1 MSRPA
6 VPNFSGPV
14 AKNPSRHKDAREI
27 RKPISEIGNKMETVE
42 MPSDAD
48 GNLPKDR
55 PAAKFGRLL
64 IVAAAVVILDQI
76 TKAIIL
82 ARVPLYETIPVIPGF
97 FNITHIQNPGGAFGF
112 FAGGS
117 ILLRK
122 IVFLLLSSVAVV
134 FVLYLYHQ
142 VPLRYRWLSFG
153 LALIFGGAIGNL
165 IDRVR
170 FDVRV
175 VDFLD
180 FYVGRYHWPSF
191 NVADSAI
198 TVGVTIFAVHILFN
212 RMPE

>member
-1 MSRPA
+1 MKTAEMSNEAGGNSAPDRA
-6 VPNFSGPV
+6 G
-14 AKNPSRHKDAREI
+14 AKY
-27 RKPISEIGNKMETVE
+27 
-42 MPSDAD
+42 
-48 GNLPKDR
+48 
-55 PAAKFGRLL
+55 GRLG
-64 IVAAAVVILDQI
+64 IVAALVVILDQI

-82 ARVPLYETIPVIPGF
+82 AQVPLYETIPVIPGF

-134 FVLYLYHQ
+134 FVLYLYHT
-142 VPLRYRWLSFG
+142 VPMRYRWLSFG

-165 IDRVR
+165 IDRIR
-170 FDVRV
+170 FDVKV

-180 FYVGRYHWPSF
+180 FYIGRYHWPSF

-198 TVGVTIFAVHILFN
+198 TVGVTIFAIHILFN

>member
-1 MSRPA
+1 MGWPM
-6 VPNFSGPV
+6 
-14 AKNPSRHKDAREI
+14 REN
-27 RKPISEIGNKMETVE
+27 GNEMKTAETPGDVGE
-42 MPSDAD
+42 NA
-48 GNLPKDR
+48 PKDR
-55 PAAKFGRLL
+55 PAAKYGRLL
-64 IVAAAVVILDQI
+64 LVAAAVVVLDQI

-82 ARVPLYETIPVIPGF
+82 AQVPMYETIPVIPGF

-122 IVFLLLSSVAVV
+122 IVFLLLSSVAAV

-165 IDRVR
+165 IDRIR

-180 FYVGRYHWPSF
+180 FHVGRYHWPSF

-198 TVGVTIFAVHILFN
+198 TVGVAIFAVHILFN

>member
-1 MSRPA
+1 MKSMEISRDTGA
-6 VPNFSGPV
+6 
-14 AKNPSRHKDAREI
+14 NPDDE
-27 RKPISEIGNKMETVE
+27 
-42 MPSDAD
+42 
-48 GNLPKDR
+48 R
-55 PAAKFGRLL
+55 PAAKYGRLA
-64 IVAAAVVILDQI
+64 VVAAVVVLLDQI

-82 ARVPLYETIPVIPGF
+82 AQVPLYETIPVIPGF

-122 IVFLLLSSVAVV
+122 VVFLLLSSAAAI

-142 VPLRYRWLSFG
+142 VPLRRRWLSFG
-153 LALIFGGAIGNL
+153 LALIFGGAVGNL
-165 IDRVR
+165 IDRIR

-180 FYVGRYHWPSF
+180 FYIGRYHWPSF

-198 TVGVTIFAVHILFN
+198 TVGVAIFAVHILFN